1 MNSRMIKQLLLASVA
16 GVSLASGAHAQ
27 DAASPDSAVPE
38 QASAT
43 DGADTQAEVGEIMV
57 TATRRSERLRDIPV
71 SIAAF
76 GGEKI
81 NQSGIFDVTQLDR
94 LAAGMQVSTNYG
106 GYQRITVR
114 GIGSNQTNPGGNP
127 SVAVHRDGVYLQT
140 NPDFGMGFFD
150 VDRIE
155 VLRGPQGTLY
165 GRNATGGAVNIIT
178 GSPTPDF
185 HAGGTVSIGNYGLV
199 ETEGFASGPVIGDD
213 LTGRIAFKTRKDTGY
228 LRNIFNGQSYNGSDF
243 AGVRGKLRYDAGDN
257 FSVDLSGD
265 YNRDD
270 AVGLPYFTRAR
281 TNVPQPAELAGL
293 VVPSF
298 PFVNMDYTN
307 RRHAETWGGSAN
319 IRVGLG
325 FAELKSLTAYRK
337 YNLSYNIDSDGQP
350 LDLSHSLG
358 TENFKQ
364 LSEELT
370 LTSTAGGNLKWVAGL
385 FYFHIDDM
393 AIRTLAFPQ
402 RGTAQ
407 VNNIPSLGGDA
418 YGIFGEASYQ
428 IIPSLALTVGG
439 RYSYEKKSIS
449 QTQTFAGT
457 ASVEDLK
464 NHWGDFSPKVALVY
478 TVSPQVNVYATVS
491 RGFKAGAYNG
501 YALQGKAVDPETVTN
516 YEIGI
521 KNSFFGGRLRSNL
534 SLFKMDYK
542 NLQVSIFQTNPL
554 TGASTAALANAATAT
569 IKGAEF
575 DFDAKISDSLSI
587 YGNGSYLDA
596 KIKRWTNAIDPA
608 RGSRTFDVSGNRLPY
623 APRWAINAGAAY
635 TVPISGQA
643 TATLSGEWAYKSR
656 VFFSPFQDAFLSQK
670 AYGLWNARLSFE
682 GTNKKWSLAFW
693 GKNLTNRLVQNDALE
708 NYSAISGSRTT
719 RFPLA
724 PRTYGA
730 SVGYKF

>member
-1 MNSRMIKQLLLASVA
+1 MNGKMIKWVLLASVA
-16 GVSLASGAHAQ
+16 GVSFAGAAHAQ
-27 DAASPDSAVPE
+27 ETASQAPAAPAQTSAAE
-38 QASAT
+38 
-43 DGADTQAEVGEIMV
+43 GANTEAIDGEILV
-57 TATRRSERLRDIPV
+57 TATRRSERLRDIPI

-81 NQSGIFDVTQLDR
+81 QQTGIFDVTQLDR

-199 ETEGFASGPVIGDD
+199 ETEGFASGPVIGDN

-228 LRNIFNGQSYNGSDF
+228 LQNIYNGQSYNGSDF
-243 AGVRGKLRYDAGDN
+243 AGVRGKLRYEAGAN
-257 FSVDLSGD
+257 FSVDLSAD
-265 YNRDD
+265 YDRDD

-281 TNVPQPAELAGL
+281 TNALMPAEVAGL
-293 VVPSF
+293 VVPTF
-298 PFVNMDYTN
+298 PYVNLDFTN
-307 RRHAETWGGSAN
+307 RKNAEVWGGSAN

-325 FAELKSLTAYRK
+325 FADLKSLTAYRK

-350 LDLSHSLG
+350 LDLSHSFG
-358 TENFKQ
+358 TENFSQ
-364 LSEELT
+364 FSQELT
-370 LTSTAGGNLKWVAGL
+370 LTSATGGNLKWVAGL
-385 FYFHIDDM
+385 FYFHINDV

-418 YGIFGEASYQ
+418 YGIFGEATYQ
-428 IIPSLALTVGG
+428 IVPALALTVGG

-457 ASVEDLK
+457 ASAEDLK
-464 NHWGDFSPKVALVY
+464 NHWSDFSPKVALVY
-478 TVSPQVNVYATVS
+478 TVSPEVNFYATFS
-491 RGFKAGAYNG
+491 KGFKAGAYNG
-501 YALQGKAVDPETVTN
+501 YALQGKAVDPEGVTN
-516 YEIGI
+516 YEIGV
-521 KNSFFGGRLRSNL
+521 KSSFFSGRLKSNL
-534 SLFKMDYK
+534 SLFKMDYE

-575 DFDAKISDSLSI
+575 DFDAKVTDAFSI
-587 YGNGSYLDA
+587 YGNGSYLDVN
-596 KIKRWTNAIDPA
+596 IKSWTNAIDPS

-623 APRWAINAGAAY
+623 APKWAINVGAAY
-635 TVPISGQA
+635 AVPIGA
-643 TATLSGEWAYKSR
+643 LGTATLSGEYAYKSR
-656 VFFSPFQDAFLSQK
+656 VYFSPFQDAFLSQ
-670 AYGLWNARLSFE
+670 ANYGLWSARISFE
-682 GTNKKWSLAFW
+682 DTAKRWTLAFW
-693 GKNLTNRLVQNDALE
+693 GKNLTNELVQNDALE

-724 PRTYGA
+724 PRTYGV
-730 SVGYKF
+730 SVGYRF